1 MKSARI
7 IAQEIAEILKKD
19 VVAAAQVKEHF
30 AGGELMALLGLT
42 DTAAAARI
50 AELEQDI
57 DNMKSAVDKYV
68 SNSQEDAENLASEI
82 RELSR

>member
-7 IAQEIAEILKKD
+7 IAQEIAEILKGD

-30 AGGELMALLGLT
+30 AEGELMTLLGLT